1 MLVNAIRDY
10 DYVQNMG
17 SHSEKDA
24 AKLQSRLETPFI
36 EIAAHPNNPYKT
48 GYRFLK
54 DDQLD
59 GLDGIHWLLKKLL
72 PRSWSYSKEEKRR
85 RVSDYYIDK
94 KSPSGTSVLVDGLAR
109 FLIATASGASL
120 IVPMVIMSFNKSLR
134 RSLVTTSVAVLLVA
148 VFVSFVIKA
157 KNSDIIQATVAYA
170 AVLVV
175 FVAVSNP

>member
-24 AKLQSRLETPFI
+24 AKLQSRLETTFI
-36 EIAAHPNNPYKT
+36 EIAAHPNKPYKT

-120 IVPMVIMSFNKSLR
+120 IVPMVVMSLHKSLTK
-134 RSLVTTSVAVLLVA
+134 SLITTSVAVLLFA
-148 VFVSFVIKA
+148 VFASL
-157 KNSDIIQATVAYA
+157 IQAQNSEIITATAAYA

-175 FVAVSNP
+175 FVGVSNS

>member
-17 SHSEKDA
+17 TYSEKDA
-24 AKLQSRLETPFI
+24 AELQRGLKNAFG
-36 EIAAHPNNPYKT
+36 EIFLKSNKPYKT
-48 GYRFLK
+48 RYRFLK
-54 DDQLD
+54 EDQLD
-59 GLDGIHWLLKKLL
+59 GLDVIHWCLRKIL

-85 RVSDYYIDK
+85 RVSEYYIDK
-94 KSPSGTSVLVDGLAR
+94 KSPSGSSDFVDGCAR
-109 FLIATASGASL
+109 FFVALASGASL
-120 IVPMVIMSFNKSLR
+120 IVPMVIMTLNKSKT

-148 VFVSFVIKA
+148 IFVSFGIKA